1 MAKNYKTLKGCVT
14 RMHRVI
20 YEAYDKGY
28 LQGRKDYERPRS
40 EWKPVFISNGYMN
53 FECGK
58 CKERSIAKYLFCPN
72 CGSSMT
78 EIQNNE
84 NERSKTHG

>member
-1 MAKNYKTLKGCVT
+1 MKHYRNLNGCVS

-28 LQGRKDYERPRS
+28 SQAKKDYERPRS
-40 EWKPVFISNGYMN
+40 EWKHVFISNGYMN
-53 FECGK
+53 FECDK

-72 CGSSMT
+72 CGSPMT
-78 EIQNNE
+78 EDSYATKQQ
-84 NERSKTHG
+84 S